1 MPRPLRKAN
10 DQERAELEI
19 IQDINQTIVRNIERN
34 KNLSKDRRLRVQS
47 LMERGWSMYGI
58 ALETGIT
65 ANTVKRILDSG
76 QKETS

>member
-47 LMERGWSMYGI
+47 LMDRGWSMYGI

-76 QKETS
+76 QKDTP

>member
-34 KNLSKDRRLRVQS
+34 KNLSRDRRVRVQS

-76 QKETS
+76 QKETP